1 MKKTN
6 SGIMGYAFSLIID
19 QLIAILVS
27 LVATN
32 IINFFAPSGS
42 LLLNFIVC
50 ISVYFI
56 ISYSDSW
63 SRGCSD
69 RNRIRLGVI
78 ADNKMRGFLCG
89 LIAAIPGL
97 ILAFFAFLA
106 ETGTASFRD
115 VLGADIFTTLNR
127 LWHLPL
133 GVLFRYVN
141 EFPLLNFVYPMFLP
155 IISGIGYI
163 LGLNEIRLK
172 QIFVYRSI
180 DDEVEE

>member
-6 SGIMGYAFSLIID
+6 SGIIGYAFSLIID
-19 QLIAILVS
+19 QLIAIMVS

-56 ISYSDSW
+56 ICYSDSW

-69 RNRIRLGVI
+69 RNRIKLGVI
-78 ADNKMRGFLCG
+78 SDNKLRGFLYG
-89 LIAAIPGL
+89 LAAAIPGL
-97 ILAFFAFLA
+97 VFAFFAYLA
-106 ETGTASFRD
+106 ETGIASFRD
-115 VLGADIFTTLNR
+115 VLGVDIFTTINR

-133 GVLFRYVN
+133 GALFRYAN
-141 EFPLLNFVYPMFLP
+141 EFPVLNFAYPMFLP
-155 IISGIGYI
+155 IISGFGYI

-172 QIFVYRSI
+172 QVFVYRSI
-180 DDEVEE
+180 ADEDEE

>member
-56 ISYSDSW
+56 ICYSDSW

-69 RNRIRLGVI
+69 SNRIRLGVI
-78 ADNKMRGFLCG
+78 TDNKLRGFLCG
-89 LIAAIPGL
+89 LVATIPGL
-97 ILAFFAFLA
+97 VFAFFAFLA
-106 ETGTASFRD
+106 ETGVASFYD
-115 VLGADIFTTLNR
+115 VLGADIFTTINR

-141 EFPLLNFVYPMFLP
+141 EFPLLNFVYPMLLP
-155 IISGIGYI
+155 IISGLGYI

-172 QIFVYRSI
+172 QIFIYKST
-180 DDEVEE
+180 DDDVK